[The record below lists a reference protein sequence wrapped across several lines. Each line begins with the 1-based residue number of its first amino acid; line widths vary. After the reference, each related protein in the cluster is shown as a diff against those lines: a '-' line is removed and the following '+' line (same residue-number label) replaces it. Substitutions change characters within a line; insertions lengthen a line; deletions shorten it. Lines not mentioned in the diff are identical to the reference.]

1 MSTHKFMI
9 IVFSDPKSYSA
20 LIAIHDVVG
29 PLFSISSCRWILI
42 ECSANRR
49 EDLPPIDNKQDPASD
64 LEETHRRQ
72 GCGHD
77 ERKRDMRETQQCHH

>member
-20 LIAIHDVVG
+20 IHDVVG
-29 PLFSISSCRWILI
+29 PLFPISSCRWILT

-64 LEETHRRQ
+64 LAETHRRQ
-72 GCGHD
+72 GSG
-77 ERKRDMRETQQCHH
+77 QWA